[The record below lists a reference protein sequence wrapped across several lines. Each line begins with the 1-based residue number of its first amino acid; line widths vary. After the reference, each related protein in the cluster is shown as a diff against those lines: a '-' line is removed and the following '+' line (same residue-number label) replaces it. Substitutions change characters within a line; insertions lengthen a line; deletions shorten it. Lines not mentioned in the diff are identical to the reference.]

1 MNKFEFISLPTLSD
15 EELATIEE
23 LCMDAARKRLQ
34 QEKCVRIEKIREAI
48 ELKDFVVVAA
58 GNEVDEP
65 FFVAEVILCIKF

>member
-1 MNKFEFISLPTLSD
+1 LLALSD
-15 EELATIEE
+15 EELASIEQ

-34 QEKCVRIEKIREAI
+34 QEKGVRIERIREAI

-65 FFVAEVILCIKF
+65 FFVAEVCI